1 MSIKDDPK
9 QKYVSFHFAFM
20 LPLDPVLK
28 DEKEPFA
35 LHNLHWIGTNSEGVC
50 LREGFTE
57 KIT

>member
-1 MSIKDDPK
+1 MSIKDHPK
-9 QKYVSFHFAFM
+9 QKYVSFHFAD
-20 LPLDPVLK
+20 DPVLK

>member
-9 QKYVSFHFAFM
+9 QKYVSFHFALM

-35 LHNLHWIGTNSEGVC
+35 LHNLHWIGTNSEECV
-50 LREGFTE
+50 
-57 KIT
+57 